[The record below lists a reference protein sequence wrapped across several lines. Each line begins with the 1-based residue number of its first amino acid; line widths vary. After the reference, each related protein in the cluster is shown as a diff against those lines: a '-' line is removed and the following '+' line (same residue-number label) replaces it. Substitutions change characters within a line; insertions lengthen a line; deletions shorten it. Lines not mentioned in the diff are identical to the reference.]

1 MESRNVTND
10 EKYSMKPLYSFERE
24 NQWEMYFDAAQNL
37 IHENDSTI
45 MNLTL
50 SLLMGENFDHFWRY
64 SGSLT
69 IPPCTENV
77 MWTVFNQS
85 ILILNYDFELFRD
98 DLFFQSYRGP
108 QPLYDRKVLRSFP
121 EEYTSSI
128 PDQKCCSKG
137 SKNEI
142 FFSGTLM
149 VLFLRF
155 F

>member
-1 MESRNVTND
+1 MTND
-10 EKYSMKPLYSFERE
+10 LMKPLYNLQRE

-50 SLLMGENFDHFWRY
+50 SSLMGENLNLFWRY

-69 IPPCTENV
+69 TPPCTENV
-77 MWTVFNQS
+77 IWTVFKQS

-108 QPLYDRKVLRSFP
+108 QSLYDRKVLRSFS
-121 EEYTSSI
+121 EEYSSPI
-128 PDQKCCSKG
+128 PDQRLCYSDSKG

-142 FFSGTLM
+142 FFSGTLT
-149 VLFLRF
+149 VIFLRF
-155 F
+155 CLSLF